1 MGFIRPM
8 PGPRVRQRKN
18 VEDTLDRFSFGYYP
32 NIMRSVFIQDPTTGD
47 RAGMIRRLAEAMEEV
62 RSRGCF
68 GGFGVFGVD
77 GVDGRAGG
85 VGHDRPGERV
95 STGWGAV
102 DAELAGG
109 DWVGRAAGPGVGG
122 LQRGAVHEWFG
133 VNGEVR
139 GDRWV
144 PALGVM
150 VHLAR
155 RIVRTGQGGPRRVR
169 AGGLV
174 VWVGER
180 SWVYPW
186 SVGADAVGR
195 AVLARSV
202 FVAARTR
209 DERVWA
215 VEVALRSVAAGV
227 VIADGSGLRMPD
239 SRRLQLAAG
248 SGMGLGLLVRPAWE
262 RGELSA
268 AQTRWLVRPALVGGR
283 GVASRAAGVEAGGGM
298 RLAGREEEGEAGVA
312 WMVELLRC
320 KGMRPGVEGVR
331 RWIVRRDHADGEPKG
346 DVDLVADAAGGCGEA
361 EGGRGVRRA

>member
-1 MGFIRPM
+1 MGFIPADG
-8 PGPRVRQRKN
+8 PGRAVRREKIIG
-18 VEDTLDRFSFGYYP
+18 ETLDRILFGYYP
-32 NIMRSVFIQDPTTGD
+32 NIMRSVFAQNPATGD

-62 RSRGCF
+62 RSRGRF
-68 GGFGVFGVD
+68 GGN

-95 STGWGAV
+95 STGWSAV

-109 DWVGRAAGPGVGG
+109 DGVGRVACPGVGG

-155 RIVRTGQGGPRRVR
+155 RVVRTEPGGPRRVR

-186 SVGADAVGR
+186 SVGVDAVGR

-283 GVASRAAGVEAGGGM
+283 GVASRAAGGAM
-298 RLAGREEEGEAGVA
+298 RLAGRGEEEEGEAGVA

>member
-1 MGFIRPM
+1 M
-8 PGPRVRQRKN
+8 
-18 VEDTLDRFSFGYYP
+18 
-32 NIMRSVFIQDPTTGD
+32 TGD

-62 RSRGCF
+62 RSRGGV
-68 GGFGVFGVD
+68 GGVGAFGVS

-95 STGWGAV
+95 STGWSAV

-109 DWVGRAAGPGVGG
+109 DGVGGSGGGEAGGGVGSAAGPGVGG

-155 RIVRTGQGGPRRVR
+155 RIVRTEPGGPERVR
-169 AGGLV
+169 ARGLV

-248 SGMGLGLLVRPAWE
+248 SGMGMGLLVRPAWE

-283 GVASRAAGVEAGGGM
+283 GVASRAAGGEAGVGM
-298 RLAGREEEGEAGVA
+298 RLAGWDEEGEAGVA

-331 RWIVRRDHADGEPKG
+331 RWVVRRGHADGEPKG